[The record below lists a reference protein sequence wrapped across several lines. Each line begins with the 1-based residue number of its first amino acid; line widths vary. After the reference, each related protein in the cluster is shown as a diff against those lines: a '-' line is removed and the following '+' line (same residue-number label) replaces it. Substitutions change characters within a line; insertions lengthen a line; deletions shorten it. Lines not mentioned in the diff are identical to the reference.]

1 MTINGHKKQCP
12 LEKLLEKKQKKVRHL
27 LYLPEKVK
35 VVAPFAVRCQSEG
48 ILAMISLPLYILTIH
63 LYAGYVP

>member
-1 MTINGHKKQCP
+1 MSFREITRKKA
-12 LEKLLEKKQKKVRHL
+12 EKSPPFTSI
-27 LYLPEKVK
+27 PEKVK